1 VFEFFLLN
9 PIFHLIEDKK
19 NKNMYEHFQRT
30 QVFHFFQLKQE
41 KWQVMGFFVTL
52 IKYLAS

>member
-19 NKNMYEHFQRT
+19 NKNMYGHFQRT
-30 QVFHFFQLKQE
+30 QVFHFFQLKQG